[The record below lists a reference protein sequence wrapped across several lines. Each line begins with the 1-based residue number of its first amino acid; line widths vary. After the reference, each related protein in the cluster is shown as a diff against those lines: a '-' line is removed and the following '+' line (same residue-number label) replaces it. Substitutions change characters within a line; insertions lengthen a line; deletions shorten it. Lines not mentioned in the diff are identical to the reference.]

1 MRNKMSTTALNVLSN
16 KKLLTTLVLAM
27 SVGISA
33 CSGEKEG
40 ESGEVLAI
48 DRVDAAATL
57 ANSKAPE
64 AEKMDF
70 PETAPVVAA
79 TDATMTAEATTDSD
93 MAVTTDTAVAGES
106 DVDSTDMPAADT
118 ATAVE
123 PAAAT
128 AE

>member
-1 MRNKMSTTALNVLSN
+1 MSNKISMTMTDTLLN
-16 KKLLTTLVLAM
+16 KKLWATLALAM
-27 SVGISA
+27 GVVVSG
-33 CSGEKEG
+33 CSSET
-40 ESGEVLAI
+40 ESESHEVMAI

-79 TDATMTAEATTDSD
+79 TDATMTAEATTDAD